1 MIGLFLNRVT
11 ETNVFCTLEGFKKS
25 IKSQHLGYP
34 RLVFPENKSP
44 VISGLQD
51 HRSVFLE
58 GGIQQF
64 RVIDGEIDPTD
75 DVRKCISASLDFHL
89 IGFQNFVITIDEMQ
103 LENSVSDERQG
114 FVHGL
119 VSQAKCAFNHVY
131 RRIQSGPGGMQ
142 AIDFTGHGKSEF
154 VDLMH
159 IIDNRFIAHTEQFR
173 HLSFTE
179 NLGQIPATVMGSY
192 SIDAH
197 HSGFST
203 LHARLEGEKIPTLY
217 QRPVPSNDH
226 GDIPVAVFIGIDID
240 QF

>member
-1 MIGLFLNRVT
+1 
-11 ETNVFCTLEGFKKS
+11 
-25 IKSQHLGYP
+25 
-34 RLVFPENKSP
+34 
-44 VISGLQD
+44 
-51 HRSVFLE
+51 
-58 GGIQQF
+58 
-64 RVIDGEIDPTD
+64 
-75 DVRKCISASLDFHL
+75 
-89 IGFQNFVITIDEMQ
+89 
-103 LENSVSDERQG
+103 
-114 FVHGL
+114 
-119 VSQAKCAFNHVY
+119 
-131 RRIQSGPGGMQ
+131 MQ
-142 AIDFTGHGKSEF
+142 AIDFTGNGKSEF

-179 NLGQIPATVMGSY
+179 NLGQIPATVMGSD

-217 QRPVPSNDH
+217 QRPVPADDH